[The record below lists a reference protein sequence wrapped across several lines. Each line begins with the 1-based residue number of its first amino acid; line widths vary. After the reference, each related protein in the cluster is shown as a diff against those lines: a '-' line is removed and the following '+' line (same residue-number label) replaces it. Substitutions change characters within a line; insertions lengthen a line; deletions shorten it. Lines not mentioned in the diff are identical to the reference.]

1 MDFDN
6 FDELTARRLM
16 AHMSPYDRETLTT
29 AGVDKSFADGELEK
43 GTKVGRAMQSPK
55 KTAWQR
61 MGAKEAAEDQKK
73 EDLKFRVER
82 PRILDKPHE
91 VKNISDKIVRYRPL
105 NVDDKKSLGD
115 LVDLV
120 KAELTTEAREKLPEK
135 AFALAG
141 GRYPINDA
149 AHARNALARVSQFGT
164 PGEKSKVR
172 SAVHKK
178 FPGIGEGEHE
188 DEKKSVLESHDLVK
202 GEYTRTTRSTVK
214 QRDSVPEVGSRFA
227 TSEMEIDVDGTIVP
241 GDRNLHTYDKATK
254 RLYGPQHDYRGT
266 KVNEINTGDSKEESH
281 KSLCELLDLAKAL
294 MTGFGRNPAKAAADL
309 TQLRERALSKLGGV
323 PATIKPIT
331 ADRFQKPEEKKK
343 KLEHVN
349 PRTGAPALAASN
361 AGLDVK
367 RSVDIDFEKTE
378 KPDPPTY
385 NEVEKEM
392 DKGSEKKRVAS
403 AKKKIELYLSKAK
416 ETMASLDQARK
427 NTEDRLASEKE
438 KFTLAAPPK
447 PLEDLSGA
455 KGVDTTDEYKLHL
468 SKARDFMESFKK
480 STSGTFG
487 VRAIG
492 KLTQDLREE

>member
-61 MGAKEAAEDQKK
+61 MGAKEAEIDAKAEVEKYK
-73 EDLKFRVER
+73 VER
-82 PRILDKPHE
+82 PRILDKPHSIT
-91 VKNISDKIVRYRPL
+91 NISDKVVRYRPM
-105 NVDDKKSLGD
+105 NVEDKKSLGE

-120 KAELTTEAREKLPEK
+120 KAILTGL
-135 AFALAG
+135 
-141 GRYPINDA
+141 
-149 AHARNALARVSQFGT
+149 
-164 PGEKSKVR
+164 
-172 SAVHKK
+172 
-178 FPGIGEGEHE
+178 
-188 DEKKSVLESHDLVK
+188 
-202 GEYTRTTRSTVK
+202 
-214 QRDSVPEVGSRFA
+214 
-227 TSEMEIDVDGTIVP
+227 
-241 GDRNLHTYDKATK
+241 
-254 RLYGPQHDYRGT
+254 
-266 KVNEINTGDSKEESH
+266 
-281 KSLCELLDLAKAL
+281 
-294 MTGFGRNPAKAAADL
+294 GRNPAKVAADL
-309 TQLRERALSKLGGV
+309 TQLRERVLSRLGGV

-331 ADRFQKPEEKKK
+331 AERFQKPEEKKK
-343 KLEHVN
+343 KVEHVN
-349 PRTGAPALAASN
+349 PRTGAPALASSN

-367 RSVDIDFEKTE
+367 RSVEST
-378 KPDPPTY
+378 
-385 NEVEKEM
+385 
-392 DKGSEKKRVAS
+392 
-403 AKKKIELYLSKAK
+403 LQKAK

-427 NTEDRLASEKE
+427 NTEDRLASEKK